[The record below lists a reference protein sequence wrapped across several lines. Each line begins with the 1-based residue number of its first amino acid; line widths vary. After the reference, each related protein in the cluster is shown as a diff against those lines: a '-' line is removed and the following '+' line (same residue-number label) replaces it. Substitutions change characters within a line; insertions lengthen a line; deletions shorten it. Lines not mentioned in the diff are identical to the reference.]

1 MDGDEKRAKR
11 ILSRIKK
18 ERDAVSARLERID
31 FETSKSEIN
40 ETKKTIESIEK
51 ELKDWISK
59 EGLEPSERQ
68 IIAMNPFRGIP
79 FSQSRCG
86 APFSCQRKFWHTIR
100 Y

>member
-18 ERDAVSARLERID
+18 VRDAVSARLERID

-51 ELKDWISK
+51 ELKD
-59 EGLEPSERQ
+59 
-68 IIAMNPFRGIP
+68 
-79 FSQSRCG
+79 
-86 APFSCQRKFWHTIR
+86 
-100 Y
+100 